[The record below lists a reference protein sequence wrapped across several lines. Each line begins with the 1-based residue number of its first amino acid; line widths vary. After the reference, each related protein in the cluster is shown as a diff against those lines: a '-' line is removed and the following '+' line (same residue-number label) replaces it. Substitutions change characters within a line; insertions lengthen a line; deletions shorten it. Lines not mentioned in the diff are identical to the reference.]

1 MLKKSLLILPLNCL
15 ICHFLFAQESK
26 KDSLFSKR
34 ILYFPVIAKSIET
47 SWSFGL
53 AGSATFHL
61 SKSDTTS
68 RTSNLQ
74 SIVLYSLKQQ
84 FVAAVNGTEYFK
96 NEKYILNEQISFS
109 SFPDKFWGLGN
120 NSPDSSVENYSF
132 HQYYVNLHLLKHLGH
147 HFFGGVLYEMQH
159 VYNIQYIPGGLFD
172 KENIAGRNG
181 YMVSGLGMSFT
192 YDNRNDAFAPNKG
205 MFAQAYF
212 NYFDNLIGSSF
223 NYTNVVVDI
232 RKYIQ
237 TFPKQVFAFQLYSFS
252 NIGDAVPLRS
262 LACLGG
268 ANSMRGY
275 YSGRYRD
282 KQSFVFQSE
291 YRFSLYKRLG
301 MVIFGSTGEVGKRV
315 SDFNLSGLKY
325 AYGGGLRIQLTK
337 SEKLNLR
344 LDYGIG
350 QGNNQGFYLQLG
362 EAF

>member
-1 MLKKSLLILPLNCL
+1 MLKKTVLLITLNCL
-15 ICHFLFAQESK
+15 ISHFLFAQEGK

-34 ILYFPVIAKSIET
+34 VLYFPVIAKSIET

-74 SIVLYSLKQQ
+74 SILLYSLKQQ
-84 FVAAVNGTEYFK
+84 FVAAINGAEYFK

-132 HQYYVNLHLLKHLGH
+132 HQYYVNLHLLRHLGH
-147 HFFGGVLYEMQH
+147 HFFGGLLYEMQH
-159 VYNIQYIPGGLFD
+159 VYNIQYTQGGLFD
-172 KENIAGRNG
+172 KQNIAGRNG
-181 YMVSGLGMSFT
+181 YTVSGLGMSFT

-205 MFAQAYF
+205 VFAQAYF
-212 NYFDNLIGSSF
+212 NHFDNLIGSSF

-232 RKYIQ
+232 RKYLQIL
-237 TFPKQVFAFQLYSFS
+237 PKQVFAFQLYSFS
-252 NIGDAVPLRS
+252 NIGDAIPLRS
-262 LACLGG
+262 LASLGG

-282 KQSFVFQSE
+282 KQAFVFQSE
-291 YRFSLYKRLG
+291 YRFSIYKRLG
-301 MVIFGSTGEVGKRV
+301 MVIFGSSGEVGKSV
-315 SDFNLSGLKY
+315 NDFNLNGLKY

-337 SEKLNLR
+337 NEKLNLR